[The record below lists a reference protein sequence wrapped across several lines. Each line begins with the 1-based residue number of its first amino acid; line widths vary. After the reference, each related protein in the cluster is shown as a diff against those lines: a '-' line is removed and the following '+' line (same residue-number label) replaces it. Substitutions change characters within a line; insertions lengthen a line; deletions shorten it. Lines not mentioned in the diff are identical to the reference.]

1 MAEVKVQ
8 IAVHFKIDP
17 AKQSIGL
24 IDYPGTVNKTVSI
37 GDHIIPSTVS
47 FSEAFRPED
56 LGEITKELEKLA
68 LESTR
73 TAKPLSSSESRSADP
88 ISESGC
94 EDTCGGETGESG
106 GNETFAF

>member
-37 GDHIIPSTVS
+37 GDHIIPSTES
-47 FSEAFRPED
+47 FSGAFGSVD
-56 LGEITKELEKLA
+56 LSEITKELEKLV

-73 TAKPLSSSESRSADP
+73 TAKPITSSGSRSAEP
-88 ISESGC
+88 ICVSSC
-94 EDTCGGETGESG
+94 EDSCGDQTGGPG